1 MMHKELHIQTNQKQE
16 IIDITSQI
24 EKLIDVQEGVCL
36 VYVPHATA
44 AIMINESYDP
54 NIMIDIIDS
63 LNSLIPQGK
72 WKHDAVDDNGAAHI
86 KAGIIGPSEQ
96 IPIINGKLGLGQWQ
110 GIMLCDFDGPR
121 KRKIIV
127 VIK

>member
-1 MMHKELHIQTNQKQE
+1 MHKEICIETKQNQE

-24 EKLIDVQEGVCL
+24 EKLINITEGTCL

-63 LNSLIPQGK
+63 LNTLIPQGQ

-96 IPIINGKLGLGQWQ
+96 IPIINGKLMLGQWQ
-110 GIMLCDFDGPR
+110 GLMLCDFDGPR

>member
-1 MMHKELHIQTNQKQE
+1 MHKEIYIETSKKQE
-16 IIDITSQI
+16 IIDITDKI
-24 EKLIDVQEGVCL
+24 EKLVNITEGICM

-54 NIMIDIIDS
+54 KIMTDIIDA
-63 LNSLIPQGK
+63 LNLLIPQGK
-72 WKHDAVDDNGAAHI
+72 WKHDLVDNNGAAHI

-96 IPIINGKLGLGQWQ
+96 IPIIDGKLGLGRWQ

-127 VIK
+127 SIK

>member
-1 MMHKELHIQTNQKQE
+1 MHKEINIQTHKKQE
-16 IIDITSQI
+16 IIDITPEI
-24 EKLIDVQEGVCL
+24 EKIINIKEGICT

-44 AIMINESYDP
+44 AIMINESADP
-54 NIMIDIIDS
+54 NIMADIIDA

-72 WKHDAVDDNGAAHI
+72 WKHDAIDNNGAAHI

-96 IPIINGKLGLGQWQ
+96 IPVIDGKLGLGQWQ

-127 VIK
+127 SLK

>member
-1 MMHKELHIQTNQKQE
+1 MHKELYIQTSQKQE
-16 IIDITSQI
+16 IIDITSKI
-24 EKLIDVQEGVCL
+24 EKLIDIKNGTCL

-72 WKHDAVDDNGAAHI
+72 WRHDAVDNNGAAHI

-110 GIMLCDFDGPR
+110 GLMLCDFDGPR
-121 KRKIIV
+121 KRKIII